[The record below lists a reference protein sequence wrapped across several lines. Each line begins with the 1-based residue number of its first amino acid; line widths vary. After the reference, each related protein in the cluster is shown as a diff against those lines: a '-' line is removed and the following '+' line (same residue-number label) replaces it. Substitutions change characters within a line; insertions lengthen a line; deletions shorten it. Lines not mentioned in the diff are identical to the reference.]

1 MPSTCYKLSMAQKKR
16 VLLLENIHPL
26 ARDLFVQ
33 AGCEVELLKAA
44 LGPEELKEKLK
55 SFNVLGIRSK
65 TQVTADVLEA
75 AKHIETIGCFCVGT
89 NQVNLEK
96 ANGLGIPV
104 FNAPF
109 SNTRSVAEMVIAE
122 IVMLSRQLGTRNNEM
137 HRAVWNKK
145 SDHCYE
151 VRGKTLG
158 IVGYGNI
165 GTQVS
170 HLAEALGMRVVFYDI
185 VSKLPLGN
193 AKPMPSLPDL
203 LKESDV
209 VTFHVPETP
218 YTHEM
223 VGEEEIEAMKPGAF
237 LINASRGRVVKID
250 QLAAALKSGR
260 LGGAAIDVFPV
271 EPEGNTQDF
280 KTPLQGLPNV
290 VLTPHI
296 GGATEEAQGN
306 IGREVAALL
315 ITFMRE
321 GSTQMCVNFPRIDLT
336 QDPKNHR
343 LINIHK
349 NVPGVLKDINRI
361 ISESGA
367 NIQAQ
372 ALSTDAHIGYL
383 IIDLDQPI
391 QDKMIK
397 DIDQLKTSLR
407 TRVI

>member
-1 MPSTCYKLSMAQKKR
+1 MSKKKR
-16 VLLLENIHPL
+16 VLLLENIHAL
-26 ARDLFVQ
+26 ARDLFIQ
-33 AGCEVELLKAA
+33 SGYEVELQKSAWT
-44 LGPEELKEKLK
+44 ESELKSKLK
-55 SFNVLGIRSK
+55 DYDVLGIRSK
-65 TQVTADVLEA
+65 TQLTKGVLEA
-75 AKHIETIGCFCVGT
+75 AKHLETIGCFCVGT
-89 NQVNLEK
+89 NQVDLAT
-96 ANGLGIPV
+96 ANSLGIPV

-109 SNTRSVAEMVIAE
+109 SNTRSVAEMVIGE

-137 HRAVWNKK
+137 HRGVWNKR
-145 SDHCYE
+145 SDKCFE

-170 HLAEALGMRVVFYDI
+170 NLAESMGMRVVFYDI

-193 AKPMPSLPDL
+193 AKPMPSFSDL
-203 LKESDV
+203 LKESDII
-209 VTFHVPETP
+209 TLHVPETTF
-218 YTHEM
+218 THEM
-223 VGEEEIEAMKPGAF
+223 LGAEELKLMKQGAF
-237 LINASRGRVVKID
+237 VINASRGTVVHLPSLLEK
-250 QLAAALKSGR
+250 LKSGHI
-260 LGGAAIDVFPV
+260 GGAAIDVFPV
-271 EPEGNTQDF
+271 EPEGNTEGF
-280 KTPLQGLPNV
+280 KTELQNLNNV

-306 IGREVAALL
+306 IGREVASLL
-315 ITFMRE
+315 ITFLKDA
-321 GSTQMCVNFPRIDLT
+321 STQMCVNFPRIDLYK
-336 QDPKNHR
+336 DPKNHR

-391 QDKMIK
+391 QNEMLSQING
-397 DIDQLKTSLR
+397 LKTSIR
-407 TRVI
+407 TRLI